1 MSHRDQENSVRQ
13 VSGIVLLVNHRF
25 ARDPAEHSRTAYS
38 DPLGC
43 LETVDCS
50 VSFPVVHSSA
60 NLLVLHHSAAEQATA
75 IRRRQVLATHRP
87 LRTAQASASSA
98 AGPRDSPWLCG
109 VDRAA
114 QNLNPAARI
123 LVAICWRDSSG
134 LPETAAVVEA
144 EREISQE
151 LLRSFFAAMRGH
163 QPVTA
168 IRAVAAMCQM
178 PSGLA
183 RNSSAEILQ
192 ATANVSAVP
201 CAEAD
206 RPRHVPATGGAVAKD
221 RPERSR
227 NRGPDT
233 AASRPSPFGSVS
245 HESACTLSS
254 RMGGRA

>member
-25 ARDPAEHSRTAYS
+25 ARDPAEHCRTAYS
-38 DPLGC
+38 DPPGC

-50 VSFPVVHSSA
+50 VCFPVVHSSA

-151 LLRSFFAAMRGH
+151 SLRSFSAAMKGH
-163 QPVTA
+163 QRVTA
-168 IRAVAAMCQM
+168 IRVLCLI
-178 PSGLA
+178 PSVLA

-245 HESACTLSS
+245 QESACTLSS